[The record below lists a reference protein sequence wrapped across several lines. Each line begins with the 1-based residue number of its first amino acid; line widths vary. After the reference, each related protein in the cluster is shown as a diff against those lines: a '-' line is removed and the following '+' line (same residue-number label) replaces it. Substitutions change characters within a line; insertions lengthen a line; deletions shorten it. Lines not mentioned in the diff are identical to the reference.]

1 MFSIDLDE
9 LGVLDRKFKLFG
21 YNKFN
26 VFSFYDKD
34 HFKKGNAKEERQT
47 TFEKL
52 NQYLAVEG
60 VKTRPS
66 KVKLITN
73 LRIFG
78 YVFNPVSFYYC
89 YDKNE
94 EVYCV
99 IAEVGNTYGE
109 MKMYLLQNSEKGYF
123 REVKQKL
130 FYISPFTQLD
140 DYLSLK
146 VGLPG
151 EKLKIFIDDFK
162 DNEIKVKT
170 VLNAKKR
177 KLTDWQLIKYLLRF
191 PFLTIQIIS
200 LIHWQAL
207 KLWLNGI
214 KYIPKNENLHLQ
226 KDIYYQK
233 ELNEN
238 KVSLQKNSFE
248 PVGQNEA
255 G

>member
-9 LGVLDRKFKLFG
+9 LDLLHKKFRLIG

-34 HFKKGNAKEERQT
+34 HFKKGQSEDKQT
-47 TFEKL
+47 TLEKL
-52 NQYLAVEG
+52 TQYLDEKG
-60 VKTRPS
+60 VSTKPAR
-66 KVKLITN
+66 VKLFTN

-89 YDKNE
+89 YDKNDQ
-94 EVYCV
+94 VFCA

-109 MKMYLLQNSEKGYF
+109 MKMYLLQNFETGYF
-123 REVKQKL
+123 KEVKHKL

-140 DYLSLK
+140 DYLDLK

-162 DNEIKVKT
+162 GNDIKVKT

-177 KLTDWQLIKYLLRF
+177 KLTDWQLIKYLFRF

-207 KLWLNGI
+207 KLWLKGI

-226 KDIYYQK
+226 KGIYYQK

-238 KVSLQKNSFE
+238 KVFLQKNSIE